1 MSSLAKWYVVQ
12 VYTGF
17 ESRVDQVIKEESE
30 KRGLLDKI
38 EKIYIPTEK
47 VLEIKNGTKVEKVK
61 NYFPGYLFIKMQMD
75 NNLLYVIRNI
85 NKVSGFIGMNG
96 DPTPISEE
104 EIQKIINKTKEA
116 SENPRNA
123 IKFEV
128 GNQVRVSDG
137 PFASFSG
144 TIEEIDEDKQKVKVS
159 VMIFGRA
166 TPVNLEFDQIER
178 I

>member
-17 ESRVDQVIKEESE
+17 ETRVEKAIKEEAD
-30 KRGLLDKI
+30 KRSLLEKI
-38 EKIYIPTEK
+38 EEIYIPTEK
-47 VLEIKNGTKVEKVK
+47 VLEIKNGAKVEKIK
-61 NYFPGYLFIKMQMD
+61 NYFPGYLFIKIEMD
-75 NNLLYVIRNI
+75 NELLYVIRNVD
-85 NKVSGFIGMNG
+85 KVSGFVGTNG
-96 DPTPISEE
+96 DPTPISEL

-123 IKFEV
+123 IKFEI

-144 TIEEIDEDKQKVKVS
+144 TIEEIDEEKQKVKVS

-166 TPVNLEFDQIER
+166 TPVNLEFSQIER